1 VQGPSGG
8 FPLAGEVQMMRGG
21 GVAIHIKFEN
31 ARHHDDRLRLVSIL
45 EHRKA
50 ERLNTVD
57 KQPAAKA
64 SLILDHP
71 VPPAVLADE
80 EM

>member
-1 VQGPSGG
+1 
-8 FPLAGEVQMMRGG
+8 MMRGG

-31 ARHHDDRLRLVSIL
+31 ARHHDDRLRLISVL
-45 EHRKA
+45 EHRKTKC
-50 ERLNTVD
+50 LNTVD

-64 SLILDHP
+64 SLVLDHS